1 MGTKRTFTEGKIF
14 SPLIS
19 FAFPVLIALFLQAM
33 YGAVDLWVV
42 GKFGS
47 AADVS
52 AVATGGQ
59 VTYTVTVVI
68 VGLSMGITVL
78 IGQKIG
84 EGREKEAGQV
94 IGSGI
99 CMFLLISI
107 ALTAA
112 MLLSAEPLAHLM
124 QAPEAALSQTVDYLR
139 ICFAGTAFIVA
150 YNVLGSVFR
159 GIGDSKMPLITV
171 AIACVFNIIGDLIFV
186 AVFHMG
192 TQGAALATVMAQ
204 AFSVLLSI
212 FIIRRRMLPFSLC
225 KKDLRPEKKHI
236 QKILSLGAPVA
247 FQDLL
252 VNISFLVIM
261 AIVNSMGV
269 IASAGVGVAEKLCV
283 FIMLVPS
290 AYMHSMSAFV
300 AQNMGAGQ
308 PRRAKRALG
317 YGILTAFAAG
327 LVMAWLAFFHGDA
340 LSLLFAKDAAVAA
353 ASHSYL
359 KAYAIDCMLT
369 PFLFCFMGYYN
380 GCEKTLFVMIQ
391 GIIGAFGVRIPIAY
405 LVSRIPG
412 ATLFQIGLGTPASS
426 TVQIVRCLAMF
437 LYLERRQ
444 RREAL
449 CGAVTGP

>member
-1 MGTKRTFTEGKIF
+1 M
-14 SPLIS
+14 
-19 FAFPVLIALFLQAM
+19 
-33 YGAVDLWVV
+33 
-42 GKFGS
+42 
-47 AADVS
+47 
-52 AVATGGQ
+52 
-59 VTYTVTVVI
+59 
-68 VGLSMGITVL
+68 
-78 IGQKIG
+78 
-84 EGREKEAGQV
+84 
-94 IGSGI
+94 
-99 CMFLLISI
+99 
-107 ALTAA
+107 
-112 MLLSAEPLAHLM
+112 
-124 QAPEAALSQTVDYLR
+124 
-139 ICFAGTAFIVA
+139 A
-150 YNVLGSVFR
+150 YNVLGAVFR
-159 GIGDSKMPLITV
+159 GIGDARTPLFTV
-171 AIACVFNIIGDLIFV
+171 MLACVINIGGDLLLV
-186 AVFHMG
+186 EGFHLG
-192 TQGAALATVMAQ
+192 AAGAALATVAAQ
-204 AFSVLLSI
+204 AVSVVVSLAV
-212 FIIRRRMLPFSLC
+212 IRRRKDRLPFHFSRRSVRFDGRIIALE
-225 KKDLRPEKKHI
+225 LR
-236 QKILSLGAPVA
+236 LGLPVA
-247 FQDLL
+247 LQELL
-252 VNISFLVIM
+252 VGTSFLVIQT
-261 AIVNSMGV
+261 IVNTFGV
-269 IASAGVGVAEKLCV
+269 TASAGVGVAEKVCV
-283 FIMLVPS
+283 FLMLVPS

-327 LVMAWLAFFHGDA
+327 LVMAWLAFFHGDT

-426 TVQIVRCLAMF
+426 TVQIVLCLAMF